1 MRWKQGFFVSA
12 RIVLV
17 QKKPRGHALSV
28 HAHIAKVLKS
38 EKSTRD
44 PVAFFCEL
52 VSLPRL
58 AWLDVC
64 RLVSSRKN
72 VF

>member
-1 MRWKQGFFVSA
+1 MFEAGFFVSA
-12 RIVLV
+12 RIVFL
-17 QKKPRGHALSV
+17 KKKLCGHVLSV